1 MNRWKSLSTAGL
13 AVLMLAACASSDLGD
28 ILGGGTSNRDKY
40 EIRGTVESVDTG
52 SRTILLSNVSG
63 YTNMLSS
70 GNTVRV
76 YYDAQ
81 TPVTYEGRSYRPENL
96 ERGDQ
101 VAVRVDEDGNTLVA
115 ESVTVLRDVSGGT
128 TGGTGGTY
136 ASSIRGTVRFVDT
149 SRNLI
154 ELDRGYNSTM
164 VIEFQSS
171 TPVYLGNKTYRV
183 TDLER
188 GDEIEVRYNDLGGSR
203 FVAQD
208 VTVIRSISGGTTGSS
223 TQTSTLRGTV
233 RSVDRVNRTIQLE
246 SVNWISRFSGTGT
259 TGSLI
264 TVRYDTNIQVDVSG
278 SLQPV
283 ENLERGDVVE
293 VHTRSTTGTLFADR
307 IFLVRDVRQ

>member
-28 ILGGGTSNRDKY
+28 ILGGGTSRRDNY

-70 GNTVRV
+70 GNTLRV

-101 VAVRVDEDGNTLVA
+101 VAVRVDEEGNTLVA
-115 ESVTVLRDVSGGT
+115 ESVTVLRDVSA
-128 TGGTGGTY
+128 GTGGSY
-136 ASSIRGTVRFVDT
+136 ASSVRGTVRFVDT
-149 SRNLI
+149 SRGLI

-171 TPVYLGNKTYRV
+171 TPVRFGNQTYRV
-183 TDLER
+183 ADLER
-188 GDEIEVRYNDLGGSR
+188 GDEIEVRYNDLGSSR

-208 VTVIRSISGGTTGSS
+208 ITVIRSISGGTTGSS
-223 TQTSTLRGTV
+223 TQTSTVRGTV
-233 RSVDRVNRTIQLE
+233 RYVDTANRTFQLE

-259 TGSLI
+259 TGSLV
-264 TVRYDTNIQVDVSG
+264 TVRYDTNTRVDVSG
-278 SLQPV
+278 RLQPV

-293 VHTRSTTGTLFADR
+293 VQTRGTTGTLFADR